1 MLLVVHMP
9 AYSPSSTDMLLGL
22 AMLVVFF
29 LLIYKL
35 RSYLVNRSV
44 LFPRLDQQDL
54 HAKFGVFLEKN
65 SFYNSLDGVGKQKML
80 ERCIR
85 FASQK
90 RFIGSKDFVVTGEM
104 VVAISATAVRLTF
117 GLERY
122 DLPRYHTIR
131 IFPTSFYSPFH
142 KRELKGGASTKGV
155 LFFSWADFVQG
166 ESIENDRIN
175 LGLHEMAHALRLEL
189 RYGKGA
195 DRRVADYF
203 DSWFG
208 VAFEEFQ
215 KVREGDGN
223 YLRDYAGTNPEEFFA
238 VCVEHFFEDAEN
250 FSKELPDVYAH
261 LCLLLNLDPLNK
273 EDNFAYSRDLIL
285 ARSTEL
291 KYELPEKIKRNYR
304 YDSWH
309 WSFNMI
315 IAGFFVFLPII
326 FYCISIVAIGFSD
339 VLLPIA
345 VMTFVVV
352 SFRSFWFTKGVQLYR
367 HLFMFALVGVSFPG
381 LAALLMVN
389 INFHQSYFLDFYSI
403 YEYES
408 RAVGNKIRVE
418 YTFNSVTEEFPDRFR
433 QVDLTVEQSKFVDA
447 NQMIIMCSYGV
458 MGWKN
463 IHIRSLVLD
472 GYDMLEV
479 DKPEL

>member
-9 AYSPSSTDMLLGL
+9 TFFPSSTDLLLGL
-22 AMLVVFF
+22 AILVVLFR
-29 LLIYKL
+29 LIYKF
-35 RSYLVNRSV
+35 RNYVVNRP
-44 LFPRLDQQDL
+44 LLYPGLGQEDL
-54 HAKFGVFLEKN
+54 HAKFSVFLDKN
-65 SFYNSLDGVGKQKML
+65 SFYNSLDDVGKQKML
-80 ERCIR
+80 ERCVR

-90 RFIGSKDFVVTGEM
+90 RFLGSKDFVVTGEM

-166 ESIENDRIN
+166 DSIENDRIN

-189 RYGKGA
+189 KYGKGA

-208 VAFEEFQ
+208 VAFDEFQ
-215 KVREGDGN
+215 KVREGEGN

-238 VCVEHFFEDAEN
+238 VCVEHFYEDADS

-273 EDNFAYSRDLIL
+273 DNNFAYDRDLVI
-285 ARSTEL
+285 ARSTDL
-291 KYELPEKIKRNYR
+291 KYELPEKIQRNYR

-326 FYCISIVAIGFSD
+326 LYCISTVAIEFSD

-345 VMTFVVV
+345 IMIFLVV
-352 SFRSFWFTKGVQLYR
+352 SFRSFWFNKGIQMYR
-367 HLFMFALVGVSFPG
+367 HLFMFALVGVAFPG
-381 LAALLMVN
+381 LAAMLLVN
-389 INFHQSYFLDFYSI
+389 MNIHRSRFLDFYAI
-403 YEYES
+403 AEHHS
-408 RAVGNKIRVE
+408 RAVGDKIRVE
-418 YTFNSVTEEFPDRFR
+418 YTFTAASGAVPNRFR
-433 QVDLTVEQSKFVDA
+433 QVDLTIDQSDFVDSQ
-447 NQMIIMCSYGV
+447 QMFMETSYGV

-463 IHIRSLVLD
+463 IHSRTLVLN
-472 GYDMLEV
+472 GYDMLKV

>member
-1 MLLVVHMP
+1 MP
-9 AYSPSSTDMLLGL
+9 TIFPSTTDLLLGL
-22 AMLVVFF
+22 VIVVILFR
-29 LLIYKL
+29 LIFAIRKYVIRKPL
-35 RSYLVNRSV
+35 
-44 LFPRLDQQDL
+44 LFPGLGKEDL
-54 HAKFGVFLEKN
+54 IAKFREYLDKN
-65 SFYNSLDGVGKQKML
+65 TFYNSLDEPGKLKML
-80 ERCIR
+80 QRCVR
-85 FASQK
+85 FAGQK
-90 RFIGSKDFVVTGEM
+90 RFIGSKDFTITGEM

-203 DSWFG
+203 DSWFR
-208 VAFEEFQ
+208 VAFDEFQ
-215 KVREGDGN
+215 KVREGHGN
-223 YLRDYAGTNPEEFFA
+223 YLRDYAGANPEEFFA
-238 VCVEHFFEDAEN
+238 VCVEHFFEDAGN
-250 FSKELPDVYAH
+250 FCKELPDVYAH

-273 EDNFAYSRDLIL
+273 ENSFAYSRDLVL
-285 ARSTEL
+285 SRSNEL
-291 KYELPEKIKRNYR
+291 KYELPDKIQRSYR

-326 FYCISIVAIGFSD
+326 FYCISIVAIEFSD

-345 VMTFVVV
+345 VMTFLVV
-352 SFRSFWFTKGVQLYR
+352 SFRTFWFTMGVQLYR

-381 LAALLMVN
+381 LAALLIVN
-389 INFHQSYFLDFYSI
+389 MNFHQSKFLEFYSI
-403 YEYES
+403 TDHHS
-408 RAVGNKIRVE
+408 RAIGDKLRVE
-418 YTFNSVTEEFPDRFR
+418 FTFMAVSGTVPDRFR
-433 QVDLTVEQSKFVDA
+433 QVDLTIDQTGFVDA
-447 NQMIIMCSYGV
+447 EQIIIESSIGV
-458 MGWKN
+458 MGWRN
-463 IHIRSLVLD
+463 IHSRTLILN
-472 GYDMLEV
+472 GYYTLQV

>member
-1 MLLVVHMP
+1 MP
-9 AYSPSSTDMLLGL
+9 TLFPSSTDLLLGL
-22 AMLVVFF
+22 VLVVILFRLIF
-29 LLIYKL
+29 LIRNYVIRKPLLFSGLGKEDLI
-35 RSYLVNRSV
+35 
-44 LFPRLDQQDL
+44 
-54 HAKFGVFLEKN
+54 AKFREFLEKN
-65 SFYNSLDGVGKQKML
+65 SFYNSLDEPGKLKML
-80 ERCIR
+80 QRCIR

-90 RFIGSKDFVVTGEM
+90 RFIGSKDFTVTGEM

-131 IFPTSFYSPFH
+131 IFPTSFFSPFH
-142 KRELKGGASTKGV
+142 KRELKGGASIKGV

-203 DSWFG
+203 DSWFS
-208 VAFEEFQ
+208 VAFDEFQ
-215 KVREGDGN
+215 RVHDGHGN

-250 FSKELPDVYAH
+250 FSMELPDVYAH

-273 EDNFAYSRDLIL
+273 ENSFAYSRELVL
-285 ARSTEL
+285 SRSTEL
-291 KYELPEKIKRNYR
+291 KFELPDKIQRSYR

-309 WSFNMI
+309 WSFNLI

-326 FYCISIVAIGFSD
+326 LFCTPTVVIQFTEMILPVACM
-339 VLLPIA
+339 V
-345 VMTFVVV
+345 FVVV
-352 SFRSFWFTKGVQLYR
+352 SFRNFWFSRGIQLYR
-367 HLFMFALVGVSFPG
+367 HLFMFALVGISFPG
-381 LAALLMVN
+381 LAALLILNM
-389 INFHQSYFLDFYSI
+389 NFHDNATLKYYSI
-403 YEYES
+403 TDQRS
-408 RAVGNKIRVE
+408 RAVGEKIRVE
-418 YTFNSVTEEFPDRFR
+418 YTFSTIDEMVPVRFR
-433 QVDLTVEQSKFVDA
+433 QVDLTIDQSGFVDA
-447 NQMIIMCSYGV
+447 EQMIMESSIGV
-458 MGWKN
+458 MGWRN
-463 IHIRSLVLD
+463 IHSRTLILN
-472 GYDMLEV
+472 GYYTLQV